1 MADRPFVRVY
11 HADLIRDYPDVW
23 DNDAALAA
31 WVRLLVSAD
40 GSWPAP
46 AELPRAAKDKA
57 VATLV
62 SSGLVIPDSAHR
74 FRIKGMDAER
84 NARADAARN
93 AAVKRW
99 HSGRNA
105 EGNAESMPI
114 RAEPS
119 RAIPN
124 RTETRARNTVQKD
137 PLLNEVAATIR
148 EKYGNGMDEPTV
160 EPLPIQRRA

>member
-84 NARADAARN
+84 IARADAGRK
-93 AAVKRW
+93 AAAKRW
-99 HSGRNA
+99 HSERNA
-105 EGNAESMPI
+105 EGNADPMPI

-124 RTETRARNTVQKD
+124 RATGAQSARNGRGGVS
-137 PLLNEVAATIR
+137 PAVAEFR
-148 EKYGNGMDEPTV
+148 ESLRDVDTKEP
-160 EPLPIQRRA
+160 A